1 MQTECTVV
9 GTGGY
14 GVVFPQHTRII
25 IKAKFIGNY
34 NKIPKNHVYNSLML
48 YKQTPTI
55 TTE

>member
-9 GTGGY
+9 GGGY
-14 GVVFPQHTRII
+14 GVVFPQHTRIN

-34 NKIPKNHVYNSLML
+34 NKIPNNHVYNSLML
-48 YKQTPTI
+48 YKQTPTT